1 MIFIMDPIGLGQKKK
16 KKKKKKIGYH
26 KRRFKGQLNAT
37 TFSTTPLVF
46 VEVGRYNILVFYL
59 I

>member
-16 KKKKKKIGYH
+16 KKKKRGYN

-37 TFSTTPLVF
+37 TFSTTLLVF